1 MTLQSPNTHAMD
13 KVGAALRRAAQR
25 ARELARRNGV
35 PLVIWRDGK
44 TVHIP
49 PEQIEDLPDQ
59 VSAPTTAPR

>member
-1 MTLQSPNTHAMD
+1 MTLQSPNAHAMD

-35 PLVIWRDGK
+35 PLVIWQDGK

-49 PEQIEDLPDQ
+49 PDQIEDLPDQ
-59 VSAPTTAPR
+59 LVTPATRLH

>member
-1 MTLQSPNTHAMD
+1 MD

-35 PLVIWRDGK
+35 PLVIWQDGK

-49 PEQIEDLPDQ
+49 PDQIEDLPDQ
-59 VSAPTTAPR
+59 VPALTTAPR